1 MKKSKGFFLA
11 EAVFSI
17 VITILVFLTLKDLLF
32 SLQAAN
38 QSQVRNDELA
48 YAYVQLDRFLHDK
61 EVKQTYTEPEL
72 SNSKQA
78 VFEREAIIDGKKIK
92 KRYFLQQ
99 YGSMIRLTTKSAGHM
114 PLLLN
119 VKQVEFETKKDRID
133 VGLYE
138 RDGRYSKLV
147 FKLGSINNE
156 KDKS

>member
-11 EAVFSI
+11 EAVFSV
-17 VITILVFLTLKDLLF
+17 VITMLVFLTLKDLLF
-32 SLQAAN
+32 SLQTAN
-38 QSQVRNDELA
+38 QSQIRSNELA
-48 YAYVQLDRFLHDK
+48 YAYVQLNRFLHDK
-61 EVKQTYTEPEL
+61 EVEQTYTEPEL

-78 VFEREAIIDGKKIK
+78 VFEREATINGKKVK

-99 YGSMIRLTTKSAGHM
+99 YGSMIRLTTRSAGHM

-119 VKQVEFETKKDRID
+119 VKQAEFKTKPGRIA

-138 RDGRYSKLV
+138 KDGRYSKLV
-147 FKLGSINNE
+147 FKLGSRNNE

>member
-1 MKKSKGFFLA
+1 MEKSKGFFLA
-11 EAVFSI
+11 EAVFSV
-17 VITILVFLTLKDLLF
+17 VITMLVFLTLKDLLF
-32 SLQAAN
+32 SLRTAN
-38 QSQVRNDELA
+38 QSRVRNDELA

-99 YGSMIRLTTKSAGHM
+99 YGSMIRLTTKSSGHM

-119 VKQVEFETKKDRID
+119 VKRAEFQTKAGKIA

-138 RDGRYSKLV
+138 KDGRYSKLI
-147 FKLGSINNE
+147 FKLGSRNNE